1 VTHFREVEAA
11 ELAAV
16 EGGSFWDNLWSAISG
31 AISTIVEFFVCIDR
45 PCA

>member
-1 VTHFREVEAA
+1 MTHFREVEAA

-16 EGGSFWDNLWSAISG
+16 EGGSFWDNLWSAI
-31 AISTIVEFFVCIDR
+31 VEFFVCIGQ